1 MDLNILNGILGL
13 TGKEVAMAAVMVF
26 ALGYAGQM
34 FKAVKGWWTW
44 LAHVGMALST
54 VAAWALVRLPVAGHI
69 HEWLVQCV
77 AFSLMAWG
85 VGSFAAGAK
94 LAPKTDSK

>member
-1 MDLNILNGILGL
+1 MDVLGL
-13 TGKEVAMAAVMVF
+13 TQSELAVAGVMVV
-26 ALGYAGQM
+26 ALGYVGQWI
-34 FKAVKGWWTW
+34 KSVKDVPTW
-44 LAHVGMALST
+44 GAHLLVAAST
-54 VAAWALVRLPVAGHI
+54 VAAWALVRMPASGHVR
-69 HEWLVQCV
+69 EWLAQCV